1 MSRLI
6 VFDVDSTLLS
16 VESLDFAVE
25 LSLKDCADG
34 AERAQ
39 KLTEITNRGMAG
51 EMDFRA
57 SLEARLALAGLT
69 RSHIASAAET
79 LKAHITPGMDELIAK
94 LRKKKWDIYAVSG
107 GFSDLFAPALEELN
121 FAAGEMRGNKFV
133 YEDDD
138 MVSGFDRQNP
148 LSENGGK
155 AHVIDSLKRLTGCD
169 RAIMIGDGIT
179 DYEAFAQGAADA
191 FIGFGA
197 VKRRAVVA
205 DKAPAYA
212 DTVEA
217 LSRLLVL

>member
-34 AERAQ
+34 AERTQ

-51 EMDFRA
+51 EMDFRS

-69 RSHIASAAET
+69 RSHISTAAEA
-79 LKAHITPGMDELIAK
+79 LKAHITPGMDALIAK
-94 LRKKKWDIYAVSG
+94 LRKKKWDVYAVSG

-121 FAAGEMRGNKFV
+121 FAAGELRGNKFV
-133 YEDDD
+133 YEADT
-138 MVSGFDRQNP
+138 VSGFDRQNP

-191 FIGFGA
+191 FIGFGG
-197 VKRRAVVA
+197 VVRRAAVA
-205 DKAPAYA
+205 DKAPAFA
-212 DTVEA
+212 NSVDDLT
-217 LSRLLVL
+217 RLLVL